1 MKTHILLFTLFVF
14 TITLSGQNSGSK
26 LLLLLEGE
34 NKEETELLN
43 TIPHTKSFTESA
55 LLYNEIDSI
64 TNQLITEGYFDIKK
78 TVQQSNN
85 IYTAILSLN
94 TRYDSLTLDISKHPI
109 LKTYIKETAYTIDND
124 ILIIETAFAKALL
137 EQLTTIAANNGDP
150 FASFQI
156 TELTKTNNII
166 NGRLEVTSNKQRKI
180 TDVIYKGYPNY
191 PITFLNSITKKVLNK
206 TYNQEKLNTIN
217 DELRSLRFISTTKK
231 AQALFKKD
239 STTVFY
245 YIKKIDQNQF
255 DGFIGFRSNEDN
267 TLRLDGYLDLQLIN
281 NFNYGEELSF
291 NYKSDGEDQSQLK
304 IKASLPYILKTP
316 LGIESSLSI
325 FRKDSTFSTTDI
337 NIQAYYH
344 PTTNHKISTG
354 YNNITSEN
362 LLTIQETE
370 QEVADFKTTT
380 VYLEYQYTKRN
391 NDYFF
396 PITTQFHFQT
406 NYGTRIANM
415 TKTPQTQ
422 ILLKMKRI
430 FNFNNKNSIYISG
443 SFNSLFSKNYITN
456 ELFRLGGI
464 TSIRGFEE
472 NSIFA
477 NLSGIINTEYRLK
490 LSNSLYIN
498 TVTDGGYVENSI
510 ANEKNYLLSLGA
522 GAGIRTKAGL
532 LQINIANGKFNN
544 SALDFSNTKLHLI
557 LAVRF

>member
-14 TITLSGQNSGSK
+14 TITLSGQNSDPK
-26 LLLLLEGE
+26 LLLLLKGQS
-34 NKEETELLN
+34 KEETELLK
-43 TIPHTKSFTESA
+43 TIPHIKSFTEAA
-55 LLYNEIDSI
+55 LVYNEIDSI
-64 TNQLITEGYFDIKK
+64 TNQLITKGYFDIEK
-78 TVQQSNN
+78 TIQQSNN
-85 IYTAILSLN
+85 TYTAILSLN
-94 TRYDSLTLDISKHPI
+94 TRYDSLTLDISKQPI
-109 LKTYIKETAYTIDND
+109 LKNYIKETPYTIDNNS
-124 ILIIETAFAKALL
+124 ITIETAFAKALL

-156 TELTKTNNII
+156 TELAKTNNII
-166 NGRLEVTSNKQRKI
+166 KGRLEVTSDTQRKI
-180 TDVIYKGYPNY
+180 TSVVYKGYPKY
-191 PITFLNSITKKVLNK
+191 PNTFLSNITKKVLNK

-217 DELRSLRFISTTKK
+217 EELHSLRFISTTRK
-231 AQALFKKD
+231 AEALFKKD

-245 YIKKIDQNQF
+245 YIKKVDQNQF
-255 DGFIGFRSNEDN
+255 DGFIGFASNEDN
-267 TLRLDGYLDLQLIN
+267 SLRLDGYLDLQLIN
-281 NFNYGEELSF
+281 NFNYGEELSL

-304 IKASLPYILKTP
+304 LKASLPYILKTP

-337 NIQAYYH
+337 NIQAYYQ
-344 PTTNHKISTG
+344 PTTNHKIATG
-354 YNNITSEN
+354 YNYTISEN
-362 LLTIQETE
+362 LLTNQETE
-370 QEVADFKTTT
+370 QNVADFKTTT
-380 VYLEYQYTKRN
+380 GHLEYQYTKRS

-396 PITTQFHFQT
+396 PITTQFHIQT
-406 NYGTRIANM
+406 YYGTRIANM

-472 NSIFA
+472 NSIFT
-477 NLSGIINTEYRLK
+477 NLSGIINSEYRLK

-498 TVTDGGYVENSI
+498 TVTDGGYTENNI
-510 ANEKNYLLSLGA
+510 TNEKNYLLSLGA

-544 SALDFSNTKLHLI
+544 SPLDFSNTRLHLI